1 MGLPKNTVILPTLL
15 SPLGK
20 ACSRMDLAAVH
31 EILLK
36 TGYRDEEGAENEVL
50 EDKSLTKFFYWFFSI
65 ADICLSTAFV
75 SRMDTTS
82 SRNAKH

>member
-20 ACSRMDLAAVH
+20 ACSLMDLEAVH

-36 TGYRDEEGAENEVL
+36 TGYRDDEERADNEVTWRNISNRVL
-50 EDKSLTKFFYWFFSI
+50 FFWF
-65 ADICLSTAFV
+65 
-75 SRMDTTS
+75 
-82 SRNAKH
+82 